1 MYVDTI
7 LSKRVISAPTY
18 MFMCVHVRKL
28 YHCVMV
34 YDHDFQTFSLTEF
47 HDVPLFH
54 YIQCTVYCTYVLILN
69 SSTGTCK
76 CTKLPVYFSSKLP
89 VNFHSKLP
97 Q

>member
-1 MYVDTI
+1 MHMYVDTI

-47 HDVPLFH
+47 HDVPLSLH
-54 YIQCTVYCTYVLILN
+54 TVYSVLYVCIDI
-69 SSTGTCK
+69 K
-76 CTKLPVYFSSKLP
+76 
-89 VNFHSKLP
+89 
-97 Q
+97 